1 MSLFVLNYRY
11 VNDSVAIAEHRPE
24 HRQYLRSLYDSGKL
38 RIAGPTGEPGPV
50 GGLIVLDVGS
60 AEDVEAIAQDDPF
73 VKRGVVIEHSIS
85 SWSLSMGEE
94 LLK

>member
-1 MSLFVLNYRY
+1 MSLFVLTYRY
-11 VNDSVAIAEHRPE
+11 VDDAKAITEHRPE

-38 RIAGPTGEPGPV
+38 RIAGPTGNPGPV
-50 GGLIVLDVGS
+50 GGLIILDVDS
-60 AEDVEAIAQDDPF
+60 AEEVEAIAQDDPF
-73 VKRGVVIEHSIS
+73 VKRGVVAEHGIS